1 MRVQP
6 ALGLSAGAAGESP
19 PRRGASRRA
28 LLQALSRDR
37 AAAHDLDQL
46 ARKRDRLAC
55 LQDVV
60 VEREAP
66 KSSVHVL
73 ADDLR
78 RLGDSRRHRHG
89 ASFRSETVKQLLGVL
104 FVFRQH
110 EGETDREQDIG
121 RISIHRFAV
130 LFENLLLSLQVLE
143 VASEPVAD
151 IAVLCEKPE
160 SPPFA
165 ATPYQHLRPAWL
177 NGTQAA

>member
-1 MRVQP
+1 MEASLPLTLEATTARSDI
-6 ALGLSAGAAGESP
+6 GGAGAWASGLVAG
-19 PRRGASRRA
+19 GAPCPGRA
-28 LLQALSRDR
+28 R

-151 IAVLCEKPE
+151 IAVLREKPE
-160 SPPFA
+160 G
-165 ATPYQHLRPAWL
+165 L
-177 NGTQAA
+177 